1 MARIKTTIESRRAR
15 DLCIGNTSLGETKV
29 WRDGLYYIE
38 RDEKEASKLDQVRE
52 WRAQGMT
59 YQEIVCRC
67 QEKGIMTRRGD
78 PPKLSTVGTWV
89 RG

>member
-1 MARIKTTIESRRAR
+1 MSRVKTTVESRRTR
-15 DLCIGNTSLGETKV
+15 GLCIGNTSLGETKV

-38 RDEKEASKLDQVRE
+38 RDEQEASKLDQVRG